1 METAEDRSPSRHRA
15 IVTALAA
22 EIERQARAGA
32 SRIDIEALAVAA
44 EAAIEARPPAAAGR
58 HPSELN
64 ATNDD

>member
-1 METAEDRSPSRHRA
+1 MAMAEDPVRRQ
-15 IVTALAA
+15 ALVIALTA

-32 SRIDIEALAVAA
+32 SRIDVEALAAA
-44 EAAIEARPPAAAGR
+44 VERVLVPAPPAGEGR